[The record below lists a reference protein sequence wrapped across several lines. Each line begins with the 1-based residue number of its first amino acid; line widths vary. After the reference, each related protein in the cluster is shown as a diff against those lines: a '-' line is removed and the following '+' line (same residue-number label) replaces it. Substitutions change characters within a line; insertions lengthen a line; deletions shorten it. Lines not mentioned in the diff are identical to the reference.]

1 MKVVHH
7 NKETITDND
16 DLLSRASE
24 HEKNDEL
31 QEAAALY
38 LRYLKKIPGN
48 ENAYTRLMIIYRK
61 QKEGEKEL
69 ALINRAI
76 KTFEDIFKKEIRVS
90 PSRKTIEISKKLIK
104 SLGQTEREPLKKW
117 KRRKGL
123 LEKQLKKRKSS

>member
-117 KRRKGL
+117 KRRKAL

>member
-7 NKETITDND
+7 NKETVTDND

-31 QEAAALY
+31 EEAAALY

-117 KRRKGL
+117 KRRKAL

>member
-7 NKETITDND
+7 NKEAVTDND
-16 DLLSRASE
+16 DLLGRASE

-31 QEAAALY
+31 EEAAALY

-48 ENAYTRLMIIYRK
+48 ENAYSRLMIIYRK
-61 QKEGEKEL
+61 QKDVKKEL
-69 ALINRAI
+69 AIINQAI

-90 PSRKTIEISKKLIK
+90 PSRKTIAISKKLIK

-117 KRRKGL
+117 KRRKAL
-123 LEKQLKKRKSS
+123 LEKRLKKRKSS